1 MMNLLGFLTFWIV
14 STELSMVNAKNLLN
28 LSDLIDS
35 PLGGD
40 VYNGFWKS
48 DVELGEIVE
57 GNTVEIYNVVTK
69 KKSTEPAESY
79 SNFTGLDSAWHSDD
93 LQWSLVSH
101 DCFMVDANSHLCTAT
116 VIEIKSGKQYTLAGG
131 VPVQIARFVTKS
143 NAVIYVINNDIYY
156 AEPPY
161 SPNTVVRLTFTGVP
175 GIIFNG
181 VCDWVY
187 DDEIY
192 VQTIAFYF
200 STDGAFMSYLSFN
213 DSNVPTEH
221 YLSYS
226 AFVSATTNQYAQDG
240 APRIPKPGTPIP
252 VASVHIIC
260 LKTKKEIIID
270 GLQPPVDLV
279 TKENIAV
286 QLTWADEKNVFVAW
300 ANRIQNYAVTNMC
313 DVTTSKCQ
321 KILETKQPNG
331 WIHYPTYYFKT
342 ASCFAIILPQP
353 QGKAGTYQHL
363 TIVENGVQKPLTSG
377 LRTVNSIVVYDTKR
391 SLIYYLATNLTNVN
405 SLHLFVIKDDGSQ
418 PEKCLSCD
426 ICPASVE
433 ALMSTN
439 YSYYILA
446 CKGPGPTTYN
456 VYSNTGE
463 FVMELI
469 NNNGTKELLQQLL
482 LPTSYKYEIT
492 LADGVNNA
500 SVYLKLPPN
509 FNEAKKYPLLL
520 LIGPW
525 PDQKQIFDEYSPP
538 DFYDYLATA
547 MDVVVVS
554 LDVRGSSWR
563 GDSYTFSIYKRAGQ
577 VEVEDHIFVTKELM
591 KKYKYIDPQRIAVMG
606 EAYGGWIATNLL
618 ARDTENIFKCGIA
631 MNPITNFMYYDA
643 FFAEMIL
650 GLLADNPAGYNYTDV
665 TQLYEGF
672 RGKKF
677 LLMAGTL
684 ATETLYLH
692 SAALAR
698 SLQTNLVPFRFM
710 PFIEERYPD
719 SGWSIANLEI
729 FYYMEQVQFLSEFY
743 GVVPK
748 TKA

>member
-1 MMNLLGFLTFWIV
+1 MTVFSSHCMTTDSIHWFSLLQ
-14 STELSMVNAKNLLN
+14 
-28 LSDLIDS
+28 
-35 PLGGD
+35 
-40 VYNGFWKS
+40 
-48 DVELGEIVE
+48 
-57 GNTVEIYNVVTK
+57 
-69 KKSTEPAESY
+69 
-79 SNFTGLDSAWHSDD
+79 SNFTGFFDLAWESDD
-93 LQWSLVSH
+93 HQWTLISH
-101 DCFMVDANSHLCTAT
+101 DCIRVYANSHLCI
-116 VIEIKSGKQYTLAGG
+116 VSLIEIKSGVEHVLAGG
-131 VPVQIARFVTKS
+131 DPVQIARFVPNS
-143 NAVIYVINNDIYY
+143 HAVIYVIKNDMYY
-156 AEPPY
+156 TEPPY
-161 SPNTVVRLTFTGVP
+161 SPNTVVRLTFTGLP

-187 DDEIY
+187 EDQIY
-192 VQTIAFYF
+192 AKTRAFYF

-213 DSNVPTEH
+213 DSNVPTEN
-221 YLSYS
+221 YPSYS
-226 AFVSATTNQYAQDG
+226 AFISFTMYQYVQDVAT
-240 APRIPKPGTPIP
+240 RIPKPGTPIP
-252 VASVHIIC
+252 VASVHIIN
-260 LKTKKEIIID
+260 LKTKKEIVID

-286 QLTWADEKNVFVAW
+286 QLDWADEKNVVVAW
-300 ANRIQNYAVTNMC
+300 ANRIQNYVVTNMC

-331 WIHYPTYYFKT
+331 WIQYPTFYFKT

-377 LRTVNSIVVYDTKR
+377 LRTVDSIVVYDTKR
-391 SLIYYLATNLTNVN
+391 SLIYYLATNLTNLN
-405 SLHLFVIKDDGSQ
+405 SLHLYVIKDDGSQ

-433 ALMSTN
+433 VSMSSN
-439 YSYYILA
+439 NSYYILT
-446 CKGPGPTTYN
+446 CKGPGPPTYN

-469 NNNGTKELLQQLL
+469 NNNGTKDQLQQLF
-482 LPTSYKYEIT
+482 LPTLYEYEIT
-492 LADGVNNA
+492 LADGVSNA
-500 SVYLKLPPN
+500 SVYLRLPPN
-509 FNEAKKYPLLL
+509 FNEAKKYPLMLH
-520 LIGPW
+520 IW
-525 PDQKQIFDEYSPP
+525 AYPDQKQVEDKYYAP

-547 MDVVVVS
+547 MDVVVGFF
-554 LDVRGSSWR
+554 DVRGSSKR
-563 GDSYTFSIYKRAGQ
+563 GDSYTFSIYKKAGQ
-577 VEVEDHIFVTKELM
+577 VEVEDHIFVTKALM
-591 KKYKYIDPQRIAVMG
+591 KKHSYIDPQRIAVMG
-606 EAYGGWIATNLL
+606 ESYGGWIATNLL
-618 ARDTENIFKCGIA
+618 ARDTENIFKCGIV

-643 FFAEMIL
+643 FYTEKLM

-684 ATETLYLH
+684 TTESLYLH

-698 SLQTNLVPFRFM
+698 SLQMNLVPFRFM
-710 PFIEERYPD
+710 PFIEERYID
-719 SGWSIANLEI
+719 SSWSIANFPI
-729 FYYMEQVQFLSEFY
+729 FYFMEQVQFLSEFY